1 MSENLQVLNDLLNF
15 QFESAI
21 HGWALWTTLAALGL
35 FVGIITGL
43 FGVGG
48 GFIVTPMLNVL
59 VGIPYDTAVGS
70 GLCFIVGT
78 SAGGLEEH
86 WRMGNLDIRAIALI
100 SCGSMI
106 GTIFGDM
113 LQSFIIHT
121 VAGGNPL
128 IFTEIMHVCFLII
141 LLLTGWLVWTNRGGE
156 RKHKS
161 LLQRFALP
169 PLVNLHVS
177 RRDGV
182 SLPGLLGIGLGVG
195 VLVGLLGVGGGVL
208 FVPILLLV
216 VGLEAHH
223 AVGTS
228 LGVVFLSAIV
238 GTIVKGLNDQISITV
253 VAALLITSAI
263 GVQIGAWLCM
273 KLSANRLKKYF
284 AIIVLV
290 AAVIVG
296 IDLITKLSRGS

>member
-15 QFESAI
+15 QFESTL
-21 HGWALWTTLAALGL
+21 HGWSLWAALAGLGL

-48 GFIVTPMLNVL
+48 GFMVTPMLKVL
-59 VGIPYDTAVGS
+59 VGIPYDVAVGS

-86 WRMGNLDIRAIALI
+86 WRMGNLDIRAVGLLA
-100 SCGSMI
+100 CGSVV
-106 GTIFGDM
+106 GTITGDK
-113 LQSFIIHT
+113 LQRFIIHT
-121 VAGGNPL
+121 VANGNNI
-128 IFTEIMHVCFLII
+128 IFTEIMHVLFLVI
-141 LLLTGWLVWTNRGGE
+141 LLTTAYLVWTTRGNE

-161 LLQRFALP
+161 LLQRLKFSP
-169 PLVNLHVS
+169 FVNLPTS
-177 RRDGV
+177 GRDGI
-182 SLPGLLGIGLGVG
+182 SLPGLIGIGLGVG
-195 VLVGLLGVGGGVL
+195 VMVGLLGVGGGVL

-228 LGVVFLSAIV
+228 LGVVFVSAIV
-238 GTIVKGLNDQISITV
+238 GTIVKGLNDQISITL

-273 KLSANRLKKYF
+273 KLSADRLKKYF

-290 AAVIVG
+290 AAVIIS
-296 IDLITKLSRGS
+296 IDLITKLYSGT